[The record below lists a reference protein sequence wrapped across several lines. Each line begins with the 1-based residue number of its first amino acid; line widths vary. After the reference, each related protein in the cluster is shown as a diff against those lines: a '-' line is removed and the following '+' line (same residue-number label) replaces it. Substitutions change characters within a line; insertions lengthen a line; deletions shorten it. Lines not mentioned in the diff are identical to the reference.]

1 MAVTKD
7 LTKAIPSENS
17 SNQVTNWEL
26 EYTYEND
33 SDGDST
39 YLKHIF
45 HISVPQVS
53 AEPNTA
59 GVIGNV
65 SNFTLQ
71 AKGSFSKANLVSLC
85 PVSHWDG
92 VFNELVDAKIT
103 NPPTLSTADSSFSVP
118 S

>member
-7 LTKAIPSENS
+7 LTKAIPTENS
-17 SNQVTNWEL
+17 SNQVTKWYL

-33 SDGDST
+33 SEGDST
-39 YLKHIF
+39 YYKKIF
-45 HISVPQVS
+45 LTHVPQTDISPSGTSV
-53 AEPNTA
+53 T
-59 GVIGNV
+59 
-65 SNFTLQ
+65 NFTLQ

-85 PVSHWDG
+85 PVSRWDG

>member
-39 YLKHIF
+39 
-45 HISVPQVS
+45 
-53 AEPNTA
+53 
-59 GVIGNV
+59 
-65 SNFTLQ
+65 
-71 AKGSFSKANLVSLC
+71 
-85 PVSHWDG
+85 
-92 VFNELVDAKIT
+92 
-103 NPPTLSTADSSFSVP
+103 
-118 S
+118 

>member
-7 LTKAIPSENS
+7 LTKATPTENS
-17 SNQVTNWEL
+17 SNQVTNWYL

-39 YLKHIF
+39 YYKKIFVKH
-45 HISVPQVS
+45 VPQTEIS
-53 AEPNTA
+53 ASGTS
-59 GVIGNV
+59 VT
-65 SNFTLQ
+65 NFTLQ
-71 AKGSFSKANLVSLC
+71 AKGSFSKANLVALC
-85 PVSHWDG
+85 PVFVWDG

-103 NPPTLSTADSSFSVP
+103 NPPTLSTADTSFSVP

>member
-7 LTKAIPSENS
+7 LTKAIPSESS

-53 AEPNTA
+53 AKPNTA

-85 PVSHWDG
+85 PVSHWDT
-92 VFNELVDAKIT
+92 VFANMVDQAIT
-103 NPPTLSTADSSFSVP
+103 NPTATTTVDTSFSVP

>member
-7 LTKAIPSENS
+7 LTKAIPTENS
-17 SNQVTNWEL
+17 SNRVTNWYL

-39 YLKHIF
+39 YYKKIFVKHVPQTD
-45 HISVPQVS
+45 ISVSGTSV
-53 AEPNTA
+53 T
-59 GVIGNV
+59 
-65 SNFTLQ
+65 NFTLQ

-85 PVSHWDG
+85 PVSHWDT
-92 VFNELVDAKIT
+92 VFANMVDQAIT
-103 NPPTLSTADSSFSVP
+103 NPTATTTVDTSFSVP